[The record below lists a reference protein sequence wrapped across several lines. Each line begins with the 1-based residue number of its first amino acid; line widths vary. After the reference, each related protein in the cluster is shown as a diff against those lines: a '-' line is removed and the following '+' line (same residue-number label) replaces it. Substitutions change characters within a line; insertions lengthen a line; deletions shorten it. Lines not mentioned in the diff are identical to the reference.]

1 MAYEI
6 RKTNY
11 SRGAWRVVETVTG
24 SEVSFTDHWQNA
36 EGRWLSSEE
45 PVCGDT
51 KSECVAL
58 VLRLLAVAGDRIR
71 TLRSELAEA
80 KEGGR

>member
-6 RKTNY
+6 RKTNH
-11 SRGAWRVVETVTG
+11 SRGAWRVVDTVTG
-24 SEVSFTDHWQNA
+24 AEIAFTDHWQRK
-36 EGRWLSSEE
+36 GRWLSSEE
-45 PVCGDT
+45 PICGET

-71 TLRSELAEA
+71 ALRSELAEA